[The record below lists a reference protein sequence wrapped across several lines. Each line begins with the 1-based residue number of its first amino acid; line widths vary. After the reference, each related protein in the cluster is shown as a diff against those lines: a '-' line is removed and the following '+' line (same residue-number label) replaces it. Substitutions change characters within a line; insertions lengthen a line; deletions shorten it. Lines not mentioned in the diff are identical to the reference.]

1 MRNFSDFLARR
12 RKKDTIFN
20 LKIYNRQILKVIR
33 YFFHKHIFVFNE
45 VYVCELKIS
54 NGLNQ
59 DTYELMFMF
68 KFVIIKGISCKT

>member
-20 LKIYNRQILKVIR
+20 LKIYNRQILKEIR
-33 YFFHKHIFVFNE
+33 HFFHKHIFVFKE

-54 NGLNQ
+54 NGLN
-59 DTYELMFMF
+59 
-68 KFVIIKGISCKT
+68 